1 MKKFSYTILL
11 VALVVCSCKKG
22 DEDPF
27 MSLLTRQQR
36 LTGTWDLYSIDDLH
50 MNLHLGDTDLYY
62 HTVGDQNQMTYTVDA
77 YGATQN
83 DVLNDI
89 ENTIEIKKDGS
100 WTKVFHFVESSYY
113 EDSESIMTHND
124 RDVLITETGTWS
136 FVNKSTNYERKEQL
150 LITTLERTQAVGP
163 VTYMIDYKDPG
174 IIDMTSS
181 YPASS
186 FALQFDPQTETKIYD
201 LVMLKNK
208 EMKWLN
214 RSGTVNGEAIAERNE
229 VLVWKKQ

>member
-11 VALVVCSCKKG
+11 VALVVSACKKG

-36 LTGTWDLYSIDDLH
+36 LTGTWDLNSIDDLH
-50 MNLHLGDTDLYY
+50 MNTYQGDTGLYY
-62 HTVGDQNQMTYTVDA
+62 HTLGDLNQITYTVDA
-77 YGATQN
+77 YGMLEN
-83 DVLNDI
+83 DLLDVI
-89 ENTIEIKKDGS
+89 ENTIEIKKDGT
-100 WTKVFHFVESSYY
+100 WTRVRHFSESVHY
-113 EDSESIMTHND
+113 EDSDFIISHNN
-124 RDVLITETGTWS
+124 RDVLITESGTWS

-150 LITTLERTQAVGP
+150 LITTLERSQTVGAVSYL
-163 VTYMIDYKDPG
+163 TDYKDPG
-174 IIDMTSS
+174 MIDVIAD

-214 RSGTVNGEAIAERNE
+214 RSGTVNGESIAERNE
-229 VLVWKKQ
+229 VLVWTKQ